1 MELLVDK
8 ALVLYPESRKAHQI
22 VKIFKKMCL
31 AKYIEGTKCKSAL
44 QIKILSQENVWKWHT
59 SQLQAQHSECIWMQS
74 YVWPDAGKAPDVSNL
89 ILPNL
94 EQAKIKV
101 ACAN

>member
-44 QIKILSQENVWKWHT
+44 QIKILSQENV
-59 SQLQAQHSECIWMQS
+59 
-74 YVWPDAGKAPDVSNL
+74 
-89 ILPNL
+89 
-94 EQAKIKV
+94 
-101 ACAN
+101 